1 MTIPFHPVIGVIGGG
16 QLGKMLIEASGNWNV
31 RFSVL
36 DPDAQAPAGRWAD
49 TFLRGSLTDPEKIRQ
64 LSTHCDVITYE
75 IEHVHQAVLKEL
87 ESAGFRVVPSA
98 DVLGI
103 IQDKGL
109 QKQFYEA
116 HHIHSTPFRLIDRAS
131 EWKEAL
137 QHLQGEIL
145 VAKSRKGGYDGR
157 GVELVQRSKI
167 EQGYIPFEG
176 PSLLETFVENATE
189 LSVMVGRRKNG
200 ETAVY
205 PCVQMHF
212 DPRSNLV
219 DYLYSPAHVSESIQQ
234 EAMNLALKAVD
245 ALNSEGLFAVELF
258 VDAQGQVY
266 VNEIAPRPHNS
277 GHHTIEGFYTSQY
290 EMLLR
295 VLLDLPLGSTRQIL
309 PAVMVNI
316 VGPADVN
323 GKYRL
328 DGYEEVLAEEGVY
341 LHLYNKEQTRPDR
354 KIGHFTCLA
363 DTLEAAV
370 EKAMR
375 VKQTLKIIADT

>member
-1 MTIPFHPVIGVIGGG
+1 MTKPFHPVIGVIGGG

-36 DPDAQAPAGRWAD
+36 DPDAQAPARRWSD
-49 TFLRGSLTDPEKIRQ
+49 TFIQGSLKDPEKIKA
-64 LSTHCDVITYE
+64 LSTQCNVITYE
-75 IEHVHQAVLKEL
+75 IEHVNQAVLKEL
-87 ESAGFRVVPSA
+87 ETTGFRVVPSA

-109 QKQFYEA
+109 QKQFYQSHA
-116 HHIHSTPFRLIDRAS
+116 INSTPYKLIDHA
-131 EWKEAL
+131 EGWKMAL
-137 QHLQGEIL
+137 NDLRGEIL

-157 GVELVQRSKI
+157 GVELVSRKRL
-167 EQGYIPFEG
+167 EEGYIPFQEA
-176 PSLLETFVENATE
+176 SLLEEFVENATE
-189 LSVMVGRRKNG
+189 LSVMLGRRRNG
-200 ETAVY
+200 ETSVY

-212 DPRSNLV
+212 DSRSNLV
-219 DYLYSPAHVSESIQQ
+219 DYLYSPAHVSEAIQKK
-234 EAMNLALKAVD
+234 AMDLALKAVD
-245 ALNSEGLFAVELF
+245 ALHSEGLFAVELF
-258 VDAQGQVY
+258 VDKAGEVF

-316 VGPADVN
+316 VGPPDVS

-328 DGYEEVLAEEGVY
+328 EGYEAVLAEEGVY

-375 VKQTLKIIADT
+375 VKQTLKIVADQ

>member
-1 MTIPFHPVIGVIGGG
+1 MTKPFHPVIGVIGGG

-36 DPDAQAPAGRWAD
+36 DPDVQAPARRWAD
-49 TFLRGSLTDPEKIRQ
+49 TFIQGSLKDPEKIKA
-64 LSTHCDVITYE
+64 LSSHCDVITYE

-87 ESAGFRVVPSA
+87 ETAGFRVVPSA

-109 QKQFYEA
+109 QKQFYQSHA
-116 HHIHSTPFRLIDRAS
+116 INSTPFQLIDHA
-131 EWKEAL
+131 EGWKTAL
-137 QHLQGEIL
+137 NDLRGEIL
-145 VAKSRKGGYDGR
+145 VAKSRRGGYDGR
-157 GVELVQRSKI
+157 GVELVSRKKL
-167 EQGYIPFEG
+167 EEGYIPFQEAA
-176 PSLLETFVENATE
+176 LLEEFVENATE
-189 LSVMVGRRKNG
+189 LSVMLGRRRNG

-212 DPRSNLV
+212 DSRSNLV
-219 DYLYSPAHVSESIQQ
+219 DYLYSPAHVSEAIQQ
-234 EAMNLALKAVD
+234 KAMDLALKAVD

-258 VDAQGQVY
+258 VDREGEVF

-316 VGPADVN
+316 VGPPDVS

-328 DGYEEVLAEEGVY
+328 DGYEAVLAEEGVY

-363 DTLEAAV
+363 NTLEEAV
-370 EKAMR
+370 NKAMR
-375 VKQTLKIIADT
+375 VKQTLKIVADI